1 MDRVGSGGSTPQL
14 NRRGNNGNHGLDSGN
29 QGNNGLD
36 VCNRGNHELDSG
48 NDGNHGLDSGNHG
61 HSGTKDSVTPRLKCC
76 SREFD
81 SGKGSLPSTPQF
93 NMTRDSGGEIMINC
107 CRDES

>member
-1 MDRVGSGGSTPQL
+1 MVARFTVSLGSMDRLGSGGSTPQL
-14 NRRGNNGNHGLDSGN
+14 NRRGNNGNHGI
-29 QGNNGLD
+29 
-36 VCNRGNHELDSG
+36 DSG

-76 SREFD
+76 SKEFD

-93 NMTRDSGGEIMINC
+93 NMTRDCGGEIISNC
-107 CRDES
+107 CSEES